1 MLLNLSDLPPGG
13 DGFDVVVIGAGAAG
27 MSAALC
33 AALDGARVLLVERT
47 EFVGG
52 TSALSGGTTWVPG
65 TGHSAAVNPGDTL
78 QDAQTYLDAA
88 IGERAPRTLRQALLR
103 SGPEAVAHVERHSA
117 VKFRPYP
124 THPDY
129 ISELPGST
137 LRGRALEPLP
147 FDGRLLGQHFS
158 LLRPPIPEFTVLG
171 GMMVDRN
178 DIPHLL
184 AMKKSF
190 RSLRYSLRILARH
203 AMDRLKHPRGTRL
216 LMGNAL
222 CGRLLYS
229 LLRQPKVKLAM
240 RAEVAA
246 FRRENGAIAAVTV
259 KQGGQRREL
268 RVSGGVVL
276 ASGGFNR
283 HPGLR
288 AQLLG
293 TDEVWCPGAPG
304 HTGQAHELLRELGAR
319 YGEGALSPAFW
330 APVSLRRRADG
341 SRAVFPHFLMDRAKP
356 GMITVDA
363 RGRRF
368 LNESTSYHL
377 FGIGMQ
383 QAGAVPAYLIA
394 DARALKKY
402 GMGMVRPGGQGLE
415 PYLAD
420 GYLTQGATLQELAVK
435 LGIDPDGLR
444 ASVARINDYAQ
455 TGVDEDFQRGSTDY
469 SRNMGDATL
478 GLRNPNLGPLT
489 EAPFYAVR
497 LYPGDIGAAQ
507 GWATDEQARVLD
519 AQQQPIAGLYA
530 VGNDMHSAFGGVYAA
545 PGITLGPGLVFGY
558 LAGRHAAR
566 RAQGGANA
574 AEPQHPQAMAL
585 AA

>member
-1 MLLNLSDLPPGG
+1 MLYQLSQLPPEG
-13 DGFDVVVIGAGAAG
+13 DSFDVVVIGAGAAG

-33 AALDGARVLLVERT
+33 AAIAGARVLLVERT
-47 EFVGG
+47 AHVGG

-65 TGHSAAVNPGDTL
+65 THHSAAVNPGDTL
-78 QDAQTYLDAA
+78 EAAQTYLDAA
-88 IGERAPRTLRQALLR
+88 IGERAPRALRQALLR
-103 SGPEAVAHVERHSA
+103 TGPEAVAHVEQHSHL
-117 VKFRPYP
+117 KFRPYP

-129 ISELPGST
+129 ISDLPGST

-147 FDGRLLGQHFS
+147 FDGRLLGEHFA

-190 RSLRYSLRILARH
+190 KSLRYSLRILSRH
-203 AMDRLKHPRGTRL
+203 ARDRMRYPRGTRL

-229 LLRQPKVKLAM
+229 LSLQPGVKLAM
-240 RAEVAA
+240 QAQAVA
-246 FRRENGAIAAVTV
+246 FEREGGAITAVTLA
-259 KQGGQRREL
+259 QAGQRRRI

-283 HPGLR
+283 NPALR
-288 AQLLG
+288 SQLLG
-293 TDEVWCPGAPG
+293 TDDAWCPGAEG
-304 HTGQAHELLRELGAR
+304 HTGQAHALVRNLGAR

-330 APVSLRRRADG
+330 APVSLRQRADG
-341 SRAVFPHFLMDRAKP
+341 TRAVFPHFLMDRAKP
-356 GMITVDA
+356 GMITVDTQ
-363 RGRRF
+363 GRRF

-415 PYLAD
+415 AYLAD
-420 GYLTQGATLQELAVK
+420 GYLTQGATLQALAAK
-435 LGIDPDGLR
+435 LGIAAAGLQD
-444 ASVARINDYAQ
+444 SVTRINAYAE
-455 TGVDEDFQRGSTDY
+455 TGVDPDFHRGSTDY
-469 SRNMGDATL
+469 SRNMGDASL
-478 GLRNPNLGPLT
+478 GLRNPNIGPLR
-489 EAPFYAVR
+489 EAPFYAVK
-497 LYPGDIGAAQ
+497 LYPGDIGAAT

-519 AQQQPIAGLYA
+519 GQRQPIAGLYA
-530 VGNDMHSAFGGVYAA
+530 VGNDMHSVFGGVYAA

-558 LAGRHAAR
+558 LAGRSAAR
-566 RAQGGANA
+566 RAQGGADA
-574 AEPQHPQAMAL
+574 ASAKSAPVL
-585 AA
+585 AAA